1 MPMAEQLTVDEL
13 AQRSGAAVEM
23 LQQWRAHGL
32 LGRDDV
38 TTFEPAD
45 VQRARLIRLLLGRGI
60 AFDDLVQAERS
71 QGFLGRHLELMPDQ
85 GGPLCSLAQA
95 AQRIGIDEG
104 MLERVVEAAGVGE
117 AAHLLSADD
126 VKMLQGAKVMLDSGL
141 PEEALLQL
149 LRVYADAL
157 GRVAEAESRLF
168 HFYVHERLRAQGLSG
183 ADLMAVTDEAGKRM
197 LPLVEPSLLYFH
209 RKGFARAVEDD
220 ALLHLQEDTG
230 LPALGQLKLAVAFVD
245 LASFTPLAEV
255 MGDESAA
262 QVLTRFSQL
271 VHDAVGRCD
280 GRVVKQIGD
289 AFMLVFFDARA
300 AVTCALDIE
309 RQARS
314 EQQFPAVRSGVQSGD
329 MLYRAGEYV
338 GANVNIAAR
347 LAAAAQR
354 HQVLVTAAVKD
365 EAGGVPGAEF
375 VPLGR
380 VALKGIAEE
389 LELFSVAAE
398 RPEGESQRLVDPVC
412 GIELRPGTA
421 TALLVWE
428 GEERFFC
435 CRTCLHRFVEAPERY
450 RSGSLSAGS

>member
-1 MPMAEQLTVDEL
+1 VL
-13 AQRSGAAVEM
+13 R
-23 LQQWRAHGL
+23 QWRALGL

-45 VQRARLIRLLLGRGI
+45 VQRARLIRLLLGRGV
-60 AFDDLVQAERS
+60 ALDTLVQAERA
-71 QGFLGRHLELMPDQ
+71 QGILGRHLEVPEQ
-85 GGPLCSLAQA
+85 VGPICSRAEA
-95 AQRIGIDEG
+95 AERIGLEVG
-104 MLERVVEAAGVGE
+104 VLERLVEAARVGE
-117 AAHLLSADD
+117 ADQPLSADD
-126 VKMLQGAKVMLDSGL
+126 EQLLRGAKVMLDSGL
-141 PEEALLQL
+141 PEEALVQL

-157 GRVAEAESRLF
+157 SHVAEAESRLF
-168 HFYVHERLRAQGLSG
+168 HFYVHERLRAQGLSST
-183 ADLMAVTDEAGKRM
+183 DLMAVTDEARKRM
-197 LPLVEPSLLYFH
+197 LPLVEPTLLYFH

-220 ALLHLQEDTG
+220 ALLHLQEDAG
-230 LPALGQLKLAVAFVD
+230 LPAPGQLKLTVAFVD

-262 QVLTRFSQL
+262 RVLARFSQL

-309 RQARS
+309 RRARA
-314 EQQFPAVRSGVQSGD
+314 EPQFPAVRSGVQSGD
-329 MLYRAGEYV
+329 VLYRGGEYV

-347 LAAAAQR
+347 VAAAAQR
-354 HQVLVTAAVKD
+354 HQVLVTTAVKD
-365 EAGGVPGAEF
+365 EAGAVPGAEF

-389 LELFSVAAE
+389 LELFAVAAE
-398 RPEGESQRLVDPVC
+398 CPEGESQRLVDPVC
-412 GIELRPGTA
+412 GIELRPGA
-421 TALLVWE
+421 AAARLVWE

-450 RSGSLSAGS
+450 RSGSVSAGS